1 MTHHRAGLL
10 TSREGYAVKDY
21 MKRKTLTQD
30 NGWSGPWR
38 DIDLCGRGHNKR
50 INNEKRKHKRR
61 ARHNMKQQL
70 NRELREYM

>member
-21 MKRKTLTQD
+21 MKRETLTQD

-38 DIDLCGRGHNKR
+38 DIDLCGAGHTKR

-70 NRELREYM
+70 NKELREYM